1 MAVDRKLQLNEAFM
15 ILIVNNKEEMIY
27 MIVIMIGRDGVD
39 LRQEDVEYVYVEFVD
54 GTTES
59 FVSEDTDA
67 VILNHSEVKYISVD
81 FSEEE

>member
-15 ILIVNNKEEMIY
+15 ILTINNKEEMIY

>member
-1 MAVDRKLQLNEAFM
+1 
-15 ILIVNNKEEMIY
+15 